1 MTQFR
6 IKPTK
11 ASQGMIKASALI
23 VTLVGG
29 GMLFGA
35 LSGGLLEEAGPF
47 GIVWMLACVSII
59 AFSIYSAF
67 NRKVVDEGFVE
78 IDDNQGP
85 SSHPETTETRLR
97 RLDELKQ
104 SRLITDDE
112 YRKQREKI
120 LESL

>member
-11 ASQGMIKASALI
+11 ASQGMIKATSLI
-23 VTLVGG
+23 VVLLGG
-29 GMLFGA
+29 GMLAGA
-35 LSGGLLEEAGPF
+35 LSGGLLEESGPF
-47 GIVWMLACVSII
+47 GIVWALASLAIM
-59 AFSIYSAF
+59 ALAIYSAF
-67 NRKVVDEGFVE
+67 NRKVIDQGIVE
-78 IDDNQGP
+78 IDTNPDA
-85 SSHPETTETRLR
+85 SSPETVEVRLR
-97 RLDELKQ
+97 RIDEMKH